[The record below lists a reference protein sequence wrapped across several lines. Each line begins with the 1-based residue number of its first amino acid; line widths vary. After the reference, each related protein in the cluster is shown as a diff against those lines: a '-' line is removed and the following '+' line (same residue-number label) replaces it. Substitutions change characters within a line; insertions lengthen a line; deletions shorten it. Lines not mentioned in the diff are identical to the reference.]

1 MRESAHTC
9 KVKVMRKKV
18 SLFLIAI
25 LLVVLAISMVA
36 CNKGAQDAG
45 KLPDSINPS
54 DIIETGGDDG
64 PDDGAAQIFLPKGR
78 NVRVQEHVR

>member
-64 PDDGAAQIFLPKGR
+64 PDDGASSNFPSQRA
-78 NVRVQEHVR
+78 